1 MKKIIIINGPNLN
14 MLGKREIDIYG
25 NESLEDIENECKK
38 LSDSLNF
45 ELTFFQSNSE
55 SEIIEKI
62 HSSPKNYKALIIN
75 AGAFTHT
82 SVAIHDSLKILS
94 CPIIEVHL
102 SNLSTREEFRQKSLI
117 APIANG
123 SISGF
128 GHQVYNI
135 ALYSLKLIWSNDEN
149 K

>member
-117 APIANG
+117 SPIANG

>member
-1 MKKIIIINGPNLN
+1 MTVFFPTLSVKSANIFF
-14 MLGKREIDIYG
+14 
-25 NESLEDIENECKK
+25 

-55 SEIIEKI
+55 SEIIDKI
-62 HSSPKNYKALIIN
+62 HATLKNYSALIIN

-102 SNLSTREEFRQKSLI
+102 SNLSKREKFRHKSL
-117 APIANG
+117 
-123 SISGF
+123 SYLS
-128 GHQVYNI
+128 
-135 ALYSLKLIWSNDEN
+135 
-149 K
+149 

>member
-1 MKKIIIINGPNLN
+1 MKKVIIINGPNLN

-25 NESLEDIENECKK
+25 KESLRDIENKCKN

-45 ELTFFQSNSE
+45 GLTFFQSNSE

-62 HSSPKNYKALIIN
+62 HTISKNYVALIIN

-102 SNLSTREEFRQKSLI
+102 SNLSKREKFSQKSLI
-117 APIANG
+117 SDIATG
-123 SISGF
+123 GIFGLGDDGYILAIISM
-128 GHQVYNI
+128 QTLLN
-135 ALYSLKLIWSNDEN
+135 NEN
-149 K
+149 

>member
-1 MKKIIIINGPNLN
+1 MRKVIIINGPNLN

-25 NESLEDIENECKK
+25 NESLKDIENKCKN

-55 SEIIEKI
+55 SEIIDKI
-62 HSSPKNYKALIIN
+62 HATLKNYSALIIN

-102 SNLSTREEFRQKSLI
+102 SNLSKREKFRQKSLI
-117 APIANG
+117 TPLASG

-128 GHQVYNI
+128 GHQVYSI
-135 ALYSLKLIWSNDEN
+135 TLYSLKIIWSDNEN

>member
-1 MKKIIIINGPNLN
+1 MKKVMIINGPNLN
-14 MLGKREIDIYG
+14 MLGNREINIYG
-25 NESLEDIENECKK
+25 KESLGDIENKCKN

-45 ELTFFQSNSE
+45 DLTFFQSNSE

-62 HSSPKNYKALIIN
+62 HTISKNYAALIIN

-102 SNLSTREEFRQKSLI
+102 SNLSKREKFRQKSLI
-117 APIANG
+117 TPVANG

-135 ALYSLKLIWSNDEN
+135 ALYSLKLIWSDDEN